1 MKHAVKH
8 GRLVLAVVVSAVI
21 AAVVMPIALSQGAQI
36 AHVKLS
42 KAQQRKR
49 QHMRGQRGARGPRG
63 LSGAT
68 GPQGPA
74 GATGPAGAGSVQV
87 HTATINWQ
95 NAQWQGRSTAGFPIP
110 GIGIGQIVCDPKSQQ
125 LQIYPLNSSHY
136 ITVWYVRE
144 QTSSGGVYGPTLATD
159 RFTPDH
165 NQLSMNEGFNKF
177 SGPESTSTGSFHGII
192 SDRGPGGV
200 SGPGPAPT
208 TFHVS
213 FDWNFTDANT
223 YRCFVAVSFSTG
235 A

>member
-1 MKHAVKH
+1 VRHAVKH

-21 AAVVMPIALSQGAQI
+21 AAVVMPIALSQGAQTSQ
-36 AHVKLS
+36 VKLS

-49 QHMRGQRGARGPRG
+49 QAMRGRRGPQGPRG
-63 LSGAT
+63 FRGLT
-68 GPQGPA
+68 GPTGPA
-74 GATGPAGAGSVQV
+74 GATGPAGPSVQV
-87 HTATINWQ
+87 HGATVNWQ
-95 NAQWQGRSTAGFPIP
+95 NNQWQGRSTAGFPIP
-110 GIGIGQIVCDPKSQQ
+110 GIGFGQIVCDPKSQQ
-125 LQIYPLNSSHY
+125 LQIYPFNSSHY

-165 NQLSMNEGFNKF
+165 NQQFMNEGFNKF

-208 TFHVS
+208 SFHVS
-213 FDWNFTDANT
+213 FDWNFTDTNT
-223 YRCFVAVSFSTG
+223 YRCFVAASFTTG